1 MIVFR
6 TLDVIFVIIMIFM
19 AAITYKVKYDAQKQI
34 GEVLRIEHEIAVEKN
49 TVKLLRAEWATM
61 IEPSRMEILAERYKK
76 ELNLEII
83 QPRQVVEL
91 EDIPVR
97 LHDPIEELIKQH
109 DFEKNKPFFANNR
122 IPPMNGVVQKGM
134 R

>member
-19 AAITYKVKYDAQKQI
+19 AAITYKVKYDVQKQI

-61 IEPSRMEILAERYKK
+61 IEPSRMAILAERYKK

-97 LHDPIEELIKQH
+97 LHDPIEELIKQY
-109 DFEKNKPFFANNR
+109 DFEENKPFLVNNR
-122 IPPMNGVVQKGM
+122 IFPMNGVVQKGM